1 MLEEIKALGANIDE
15 GLKRFM
21 NNSALYERCLKKY
34 IAQAEKCNMLDE
46 IQSGDFESAA
56 RSAHTMKGVASNLSL
71 TPLYELY
78 AEVVL
83 RIRENN
89 TEGLEEIAEKCIKI
103 EKEFCDV
110 ISKYQ

>member
-1 MLEEIKALGANIDE
+1 MLEKLRALGANTDD

-21 NNSALYERCLKKY
+21 NNAALYEKCLKKY
-34 IAQAEKCNMLDE
+34 IAQAEKCNMFEE
-46 IQSGDFESAA
+46 IKNGDFENAG

-78 AEVVL
+78 SEVVL

-89 TEGLEEIAEKCIKI
+89 TDGLEEIAEKCMKL

-110 ISKYQ
+110 IKEYE